1 MPDLLNILAVF
12 GLVLFLLRLKWNLG
26 AVMLVAASAL
36 GLLMGMGPWDLIVTG
51 YNATVDTSGLS
62 LILALALIMV
72 LENLLR
78 KTETLKKLVASL
90 KGLLGDNRVV
100 MGLMPAIIGILPSP
114 GGAYFSAPLVEES
127 ACGCEVSAERKSFIN
142 HWFRHVWEYISP
154 LYPGFILTAAVTGVS
169 YGKLFLYNAIFP
181 VTVVIVGVLMG
192 FKDMQPAPAV
202 PSAKS
207 RREDLTL
214 AAVSFS
220 PILASMLLVMVFK
233 VNIAVAMVIV
243 VSALFAYFRYTLA
256 KILVTLKESLSIKT
270 LLLVVGVLVFKGV
283 VEGSGAVQR
292 LPGVFESAGIPVAA
306 ILFILPFMVGLM
318 TGIVIAYVG
327 ITLPMVLPLIG
338 GGHPDMGMLAFA
350 YASGFAGVMF
360 SPVHLCLV
368 LTKDYFKS
376 ELTPIYKLM
385 LVPEGIVLLVAF
397 VQMLVV

>member
-1 MPDLLNILAVF
+1 MLDLAKVLAVF
-12 GLVLFLLRLKWNLG
+12 GLVLLLLRFKWNLG
-26 AVMLVAASAL
+26 AVMLTAAGAL
-36 GLLMGMGPWDLIVTG
+36 GLLTG
-51 YNATVDTSGLS
+51 LAPLAILDIAYRSSVDKSGLS

-78 KTETLKKLVASL
+78 TTETLKKLVASL

-127 ACGCEVSAERKSFIN
+127 STGCEVSSERKSFIN

-169 YGKLFLYNAIFP
+169 YGRLFLYTAVFP
-181 VTVVIVGVLMG
+181 VTVVIVGVA
-192 FKDMQPAPAV
+192 FAFRDVKTSPAPAMER
-202 PSAKS
+202 S

-233 VNIAVAMVIV
+233 VNIAVAMIIV
-243 VSALFAYFRYTLA
+243 VTGLFAYFRYTPA
-256 KILVTLKESLSIKT
+256 KIYATLKDSLSLKT
-270 LLLVVGVLVFKGV
+270 LLLVLGVLIFKGM
-283 VEGSGAVQR
+283 VEGSGVVR
-292 LPGVFESAGIPVAA
+292 TLPAFFESSGIPVEA
-306 ILFILPFMVGLM
+306 ILFLLPFMVGLM

-327 ITLPMVLPLIG
+327 ITLPMILPLIG
-338 GGHPDMGMLAFA
+338 GHDPDMGMLAFA

-376 ELTPIYKLM
+376 ELAPIYRLM
-385 LVPEGIVLLVAF
+385 LIPEAIVVGVGF
-397 VQMLVV
+397 IQMMLT